1 MKEFLIRDEV
11 AFKLRAT
18 VSSCLSPS
26 NLKCLEFTGECYN
39 DKGEVVDTSTYQ
51 FFLEEAHIKT
61 MCEGLL
67 A

>member
-1 MKEFLIRDEV
+1 MKEFYIRDEE
-11 AFKLRAT
+11 AFKLHAK
-18 VSSCLSPS
+18 VFNCVSPS
-26 NLKCLEFTGECYN
+26 TLKCLEFTGECYN
-39 DKGEVVDTSTYQ
+39 DQGEVVNTSTYQ

>member
-1 MKEFLIRDEV
+1 MKEFLIRDEA
-11 AFKLRAT
+11 AFKLRAK
-18 VSSCLSPS
+18 VSNCINPS
-26 NLKCLEFTGECYN
+26 TLKCLEFTGECYN
-39 DKGEVVDTSTYQ
+39 DKGEKVDESTYQ

>member
-1 MKEFLIRDEV
+1 MKEFYIRDEP

-18 VSSCLSPS
+18 VSDCLKPN

-39 DKGEVVDTSTYQ
+39 DKGEKVDESTYQ